1 MKITVVVPTYR
12 RTKDLQVCLLAL
24 SKQVRPV
31 DELWITVR
39 DIDAETWQFLENL
52 SPEIAA
58 LPMQTITVTVT
69 GVVAAMNLGLAA
81 ATGDIVA
88 FTDDDSGAHPDWL
101 ERIEQA
107 FLADPQVGG
116 VGGRDWVYHGTVLEA
131 GAQSV
136 VGKVQWFGRMLGN
149 HHIGIGGAREVDF
162 LKGVNMSF
170 RREAIAD
177 LRFAPLRFDT
187 RMRGT
192 GAQVHFEV
200 IFCLELR
207 RRGWK
212 LIYDS
217 QIGVDHF
224 RGERFDEDKRD
235 SFNSVAVV
243 NAVHN
248 ESLAILDYLSH
259 WQRFVFG
266 IWAIAV
272 GTRESF
278 GLVQWLRFLPKQ
290 GNIATQKL
298 WASWQGRWQGW
309 QTWQAGKVGKA
320 ARKGG

>member
-12 RTKDLQVCLLAL
+12 RTKDLQVCLAFLT
-24 SKQVRPV
+24 KQVRPM
-31 DELWITVR
+31 DELWVIVR
-39 DIDAETWQFLENL
+39 DTDTQTWDFLKNL
-52 SPEIAA
+52 QPALQA
-58 LPMQTITVTVT
+58 LPLHTATVTAS
-69 GVVAAMNLGLAA
+69 GVIAAMNVGLQA
-81 ATGDIVA
+81 ATGDIVV
-88 FTDDDSGAHPDWL
+88 FTDDDSGAHPHWL
-101 ERIEQA
+101 ERIEQV

-116 VGGRDWVYHGTVLEA
+116 VGGRDWVYHGTELEA
-131 GAQSV
+131 GAKPI
-136 VGKVQWFGRMLGN
+136 VGKLQWFGRMIGN

-162 LKGVNMSF
+162 LKGVNMGF

-177 LRFAPLRFDT
+177 PRFEPMRFDP

-200 IFCLELR
+200 IFCLAMR
-207 RRGWK
+207 QRGWK

-217 QIGVDHF
+217 EIGVDHF

-235 SFNSVAVV
+235 SFNPVAVT

-248 ESLAILDYLSH
+248 ESLAVLDYLSD

-272 GTRESF
+272 GTRDSF
-278 GLVQWLRFLPKQ
+278 GLVQCLRFLPHQ
-290 GNIATQKL
+290 RQTAIQKL

-309 QTWQAGKVGKA
+309 QTWQAGRTA
-320 ARKGG
+320 SKGG